1 MECLALLEAVG
12 EQGGF
17 ASALVTLCEMWQLEL
32 VQRLLELVIMA
43 KNS

>member
-17 ASALVTLCEMWQLEL
+17 ASALLTLCENGAIGIGPVPAGACNHGREQ
-32 VQRLLELVIMA
+32 
-43 KNS
+43 

>member
-17 ASALVTLCEMWQLEL
+17 TSALLTLCETGQLEL
-32 VQRLLELVIMA
+32 VQCLQELVILA
-43 KNS
+43 GNS

>member
-17 ASALVTLCEMWQLEL
+17 ASALVTLCETWQLEL
-32 VQRLLELVIMA
+32 VQRLPELVIMA
-43 KNS
+43 ENS